1 MNKSTKEEMD
11 GVVILAVKMM
21 RDHSFD
27 DVCKILGRSYN
38 SVQQAM
44 RRRGILVSLVKFS
57 YRKGKIN
64 ELRTVQK
71 C

>member
-1 MNKSTKEEMD
+1 LNKSTKEEMD

-21 RDHSFD
+21 RDHSFAD
-27 DVCKILGRSYN
+27 TCKSLGRSYN

-64 ELRTVQK
+64 AN
-71 C
+71 